1 MLGHL
6 ITTSET
12 YRIDSENHAMEI
24 VEEAKKD
31 NRFTLMKSSITYKH
45 YNETKNKPEE
55 EFWVVVLQ
63 KKFNELRD
71 PDSTVSV
78 EYKVENGYFPQVDSI
93 EKEPSTEVEF

>member
-12 YRIDSENHAMEI
+12 YRIDSENRAMEI

-63 KKFNELRD
+63 KKFNELKE
-71 PDSTVSV
+71 PDCSVSV
-78 EYKVENGYFPQVDSI
+78 TYTVEDGYFP
-93 EKEPSTEVEF
+93 EVNDNED

>member
-71 PDSTVSV
+71 PDATVSV
-78 EYKVENGYFPQVDSI
+78 EYKVENGYFPQVDSV
-93 EKEPSTEVEF
+93 EKESSAEVEF

>member
-12 YRIDSENHAMEI
+12 YRIDSENRAMEI

-71 PDSTVSV
+71 PDASVSV
-78 EYKVENGYFPQVDSI
+78 AYTVEDGYFP
-93 EKEPSTEVEF
+93 EVSNNED